1 MATLAYQKEGWNSKT
16 QTITTTSTTLTGVGG
31 TAGGGQLA
39 TNMEAAGDKIDGKQ
53 AAMTGILGKE
63 TLTAKDTATLNV
75 LNNDISLLASAQ
87 KALNQAAGAAQRA
100 IAA

>member
-1 MATLAYQKEGWNSKT
+1 MATLKYEKQGWDANSNT
-16 QTITTTSTTLTGVGG
+16 VTTTSVTLIGVGG

-53 AAMTGILGKE
+53 KAMTGILGKE

-87 KALNQAAGAAQRA
+87 KALNQAAGAAQKV